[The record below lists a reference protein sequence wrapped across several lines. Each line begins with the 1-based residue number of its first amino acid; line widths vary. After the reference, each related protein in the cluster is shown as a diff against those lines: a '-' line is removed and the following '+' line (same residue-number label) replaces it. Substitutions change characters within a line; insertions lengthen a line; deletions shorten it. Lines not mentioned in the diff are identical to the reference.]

1 MLKVAPHDGVGAAP
15 APAPAADP
23 KARRSSLR
31 VRLDAARRSS
41 SRPGRRESV
50 DALPSTGSFRVEADV
65 TASSGMSA
73 GESLTQAVQT
83 ILARKHQTRIRRID
97 HAMFALVLVSLAL
110 MVTWQTVTV
119 PEARLAVEA
128 GNSGITLA
136 LLALLARYHRLQR
149 AAERSRVARG
159 RGGAERHFHGARW
172 AATTAVEVLVL
183 IVHPPPMTAAAG
195 LPPGAALL
203 MLLRLYVG
211 LRVLRDNSAYYRSAS
226 AQHSLGRRAAAG
238 PTAFTAIKSWFH
250 TQPLTSAAVSTL
262 GASLAAAYGIYV
274 CENHRQQTVEDWFDD
289 GAGLS
294 LAPRGFGES
303 LWLVIATMTTVG
315 YGDTA
320 PESWGGRILAMTAAV
335 IGILLTAITI
345 SVVPRAAAAPHTSS
359 RRPGGRAAPPPRCRA
374 RASPGTGRA
383 ACAACAGSAPSS
395 SSSA

>member
-1 MLKVAPHDGVGAAP
+1 
-15 APAPAADP
+15 
-23 KARRSSLR
+23 
-31 VRLDAARRSS
+31 
-41 SRPGRRESV
+41 
-50 DALPSTGSFRVEADV
+50 
-65 TASSGMSA
+65 
-73 GESLTQAVQT
+73 
-83 ILARKHQTRIRRID
+83 
-97 HAMFALVLVSLAL
+97 
-110 MVTWQTVTV
+110 
-119 PEARLAVEA
+119 
-128 GNSGITLA
+128 
-136 LLALLARYHRLQR
+136 
-149 AAERSRVARG
+149 
-159 RGGAERHFHGARW
+159 
-172 AATTAVEVLVL
+172 
-183 IVHPPPMTAAAG
+183 MTAAAG

-345 SVVPRAAAAPHTSS
+345 SVVHNELALSYQQAYAVKGVLRDQTVEARALRRRAHRRPVRTPRPGSAVGPRSS
-359 RRPGGRAAPPPRCRA
+359 RVAQPAHVVDAGPRIVLQVA
-374 RASPGTGRA
+374 IAVE
-383 ACAACAGSAPSS
+383 AGERDRR
-395 SSSA
+395 